1 MKNKHGGGNVSNS
14 IYYKG
19 KKYGGGEAAKPQEI
33 QAEENELLVGD
44 GKKWTK
50 SSPILAVKKVL
61 TTGIESFNAYTVGA

>member
-33 QAEENELLVGD
+33 
-44 GKKWTK
+44 
-50 SSPILAVKKVL
+50 
-61 TTGIESFNAYTVGA
+61 